1 MSFASK
7 IVATVNPEKPIIDRI
22 VLGHIKISRPSYGDL
37 EHRINKSIN
46 IYNEIEQEYLK
57 FLKSKLGEELMDIFI
72 KRIKQQHNFKIT
84 NIKKLDFIL
93 WQTRN

>member
-1 MSFASK
+1 MK
-7 IVATVNPEKPIIDRI
+7 N
-22 VLGHIKISRPSYGDL
+22 LCQPSYGDL
-37 EHRINKSIN
+37 KQEISKSIN
-46 IYNEIEQEYLK
+46 IHNEIEKEYLK
-57 FLKSKLGEELMDIFI
+57 FLKSKLGKELMYIFN